1 MAEENNIF
9 SNIGNSNNVENTSVY
24 SKEII
29 DSLECLVKKLEET
42 RNKTRGKKLE
52 EMLQSDFII
61 LTKEFEKEIDEYDK
75 LKVDNDFTENELEE
89 LSKDKYRVI
98 YLDKCLS
105 IQTLISRIAHK
116 INNHKNNVLLKKYED
131 KLGHLENTIEAYTE
145 MEMELNNLKSNYVE
159 TSNDYT
165 EIKNS
170 YTEIKNSLPEV
181 KESILTITS
190 LLLTIFS
197 IIQINFIAFEK
208 SSDYTI
214 LDRLILFSGINVFLL
229 MAITT
234 IFFIIK
240 SIIEKKNK
248 YYGFVGLFILIFISI
263 FCYLSF
269 NYDSLIKKVNNK
281 SISNISQENI
291 VNIEKKIKTIDEIL
305 QKDINNL
312 KQDTQEDVRNLKQD
326 IQYIKQDIQCIKQDI
341 REITYKEK
349 NSPRK

>member
-1 MAEENNIF
+1 MSEENNVF
-9 SNIGNSNNVENTSVY
+9 DNIRNSNNIENSSVY

-42 RNKTRGKKLE
+42 RNKIRGKKLE
-52 EMLQSDFII
+52 EMSQNDFIT
-61 LTKEFEKEIDEYDK
+61 LKQEFDKEIDEYDK

-105 IQTLISRIAHK
+105 IQTFISRIAHK
-116 INNHKNNVLLKKYED
+116 INNHINNALLKKYEE
-131 KLGHLENTIEAYTE
+131 KLKHFENTVEAFVE
-145 MEMELNNLKSNYVE
+145 MEIELNNLKKSSTEANKTYE
-159 TSNDYT
+159 
-165 EIKNS
+165 EIK
-170 YTEIKNSLPEV
+170 KDLPEI

-208 SSDYTI
+208 SSSYSI

-240 SIIEKKNK
+240 SIIEKKNR
-248 YYGFVGLFILIFISI
+248 YYFFVAGSIGIFLVI
-263 FCYLSF
+263 FVFLSLCYDNLSKKI
-269 NYDSLIKKVNNK
+269 NSKNINSVTQEEIININSRINKIDTSLQK
-281 SISNISQENI
+281 SI
-291 VNIEKKIKTIDEIL
+291 
-305 QKDINNL
+305 DIL
-312 KQDTQEDVRNLKQD
+312 KQDNREDTKNLRQDIQYLKQD
-326 IQYIKQDIQCIKQDI
+326 IQYLKQDLK
-341 REITYKEK
+341 EITHKK
-349 NSPRK
+349 NNRG

>member
-1 MAEENNIF
+1 MSESNIF
-9 SNIGNSNNVENTSVY
+9 SSIVTSNPIENSSVY

-29 DSLECLVKKLEET
+29 NSLKALVKKLEET
-42 RNKTRGKKLE
+42 RNKIRGKKLE
-52 EMLQSDFII
+52 DMTQDDFNI
-61 LTKEFEKEIDEYDK
+61 LTKEFEKEIEEYDK
-75 LKVDNDFTENELEE
+75 LKVDNDFTEDELEE
-89 LSKDKYRVI
+89 LSKDRYRVI

-116 INNHKNNVLLKKYED
+116 INNHKNNVLLKEYED
-131 KLGHLENTIEAYTE
+131 KLKFFENTIEAYAE
-145 MEMELNNLKSNYVE
+145 MEIELNNLKNNYTE
-159 TSNDYT
+159 TSNNYK

-170 YTEIKNSLPEV
+170 YEEIKNSLPEV

-248 YYGFVGLFILIFISI
+248 YYGFVGLFILIFISL

-269 NYDSLIKKVNNK
+269 NYDSFTRKINNK
-281 SISNISQENI
+281 NINNISQENI
-291 VNIEKKIKTIDEIL
+291 TNIENKIKTIDEIL
-305 QKDINNL
+305 QKNINNL
-312 KQDTQEDVRNLKQD
+312 KQDTQMDIKNLKQD
-326 IQYIKQDIQCIKQDI
+326 IQYIKEDI
-341 REITYKEK
+341 RYIKKDIKEINYEK
-349 NSPRK
+349 REE